1 MFWRIWYA
9 DLVTG
14 PSRMNAF
21 CVEKHGNCLIF
32 APGNASVGRSFSV
45 YIWLWL
51 ICPKQNGRDS
61 GCVHAEDM
69 ICGLVERLW
78 WGFLP
83 PSLRR
88 DYRSVCL
95 FSIYLIDPWLFLH
108 VLCLQF
114 KSHFALKLAGTTP
127 YRQLLISH
135 ETGSSTCAR
144 VGFWSVQKT
153 RQFHYLIWWS
163 KPVEIYPCL
172 IKSCSGANNPED
184 FNDENLVEI
193 HVQVQREHF

>member
-1 MFWRIWYA
+1 
-9 DLVTG
+9 
-14 PSRMNAF
+14 
-21 CVEKHGNCLIF
+21 
-32 APGNASVGRSFSV
+32 
-45 YIWLWL
+45 
-51 ICPKQNGRDS
+51 
-61 GCVHAEDM
+61 M

-83 PSLRR
+83 PSSRR

-127 YRQLLISH
+127 YTQLLIMSWDKQFNMCK
-135 ETGSSTCAR
+135 GWLLISSED
-144 VGFWSVQKT
+144 SSIS
-153 RQFHYLIWWS
+153 L
-163 KPVEIYPCL
+163 PVEIYPCL
-172 IKSCSGANNPED
+172 IKSCSGANNPEE

>member
-1 MFWRIWYA
+1 LFWRIWYA

-83 PSLRR
+83 PSSRR

-127 YRQLLISH
+127 YIQLLIMSWDKQFNMCK
-135 ETGSSTCAR
+135 GWLLISSED
-144 VGFWSVQKT
+144 SSISLPHLMIKT
-153 RQFHYLIWWS
+153 WGNIS
-163 KPVEIYPCL
+163 M
-172 IKSCSGANNPED
+172 
-184 FNDENLVEI
+184 FNKILFRS
-193 HVQVQREHF
+193 Q